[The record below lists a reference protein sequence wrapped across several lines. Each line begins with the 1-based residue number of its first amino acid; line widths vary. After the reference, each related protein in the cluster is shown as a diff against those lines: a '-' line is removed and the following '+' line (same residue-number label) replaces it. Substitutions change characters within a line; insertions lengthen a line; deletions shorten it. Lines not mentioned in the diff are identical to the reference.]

1 MQEQRAQSA
10 ATQSASG
17 GDEPD
22 LGDRLKLAGAVIAGV
37 ALVLFFVQNL
47 QEVRINF
54 LWMDWNTQ
62 MIWALL
68 VSALLG
74 AVAVFLASTVRRWR
88 AQPRNAGQP
97 PPRRG

>member
-10 ATQSASG
+10 PMPSG
-17 GDEPD
+17 PQEPD
-22 LGDRLKLAGAVIAGV
+22 LGDRLKLAGAAIAGA
-37 ALVLFFVQNL
+37 ALVLFFLQNL
-47 QEVRINF
+47 QEVKINF

-74 AVAVFLASTVRRWR
+74 AVAVFLGMWVWRRR
-88 AQPRNAGQP
+88 ERP
-97 PPRRG
+97 PKER

>member
-1 MQEQRAQSA
+1 MHEQRAQSA
-10 ATQSASG
+10 PMPSG
-17 GDEPD
+17 PEEPD
-22 LGDRLKLAGAVIAGV
+22 LGDRLKLAGAVVAAV
-37 ALVLFFVQNL
+37 ALVLFFFQNL
-47 QEVRINF
+47 QQVKINF

-88 AQPRNAGQP
+88 AQRPPAQP
-97 PPRRG
+97 QQR